1 MLRVSVHVGDDASPI
16 AGLPGHAATTFLHRF
31 IASPSPDVPDIEQ
44 LFELKSRRDDHVSGV
59 ARDRTIAFGQAD
71 DEELQALGDV
81 EVTGGYLYQRGWT
94 TAPTARLLHDYGQGG
109 PTKT

>member
-1 MLRVSVHVGDDASPI
+1 MSPVW
-16 AGLPGHAATTFLHRF
+16 PGT
-31 IASPSPDVPDIEQ
+31 
-44 LFELKSRRDDHVSGV
+44 G
-59 ARDRTIAFGQAD
+59 TIAFGQAD